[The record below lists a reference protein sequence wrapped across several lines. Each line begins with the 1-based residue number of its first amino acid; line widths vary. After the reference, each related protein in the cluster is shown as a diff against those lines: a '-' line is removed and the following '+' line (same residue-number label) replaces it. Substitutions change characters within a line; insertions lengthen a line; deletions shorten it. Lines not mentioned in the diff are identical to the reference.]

1 MKPISLAAVTLGTLV
16 VGLGLVAAAPGDKDK
31 KDEKGDLKKFE
42 GNWVFAAWESA
53 GEALPAE
60 ARETAKLSIKGDK
73 YTFEFGG
80 MTEEGTIKLDAG
92 KKPATI
98 DLSITDGQDKGKN
111 QVGIYKI
118 DGDKITICLA
128 APGAPDRPT
137 EFKSTEDN
145 GFILATVKK
154 AKKDD

>member
-1 MKPISLAAVTLGTLV
+1 MKPLSLLGAALGLV
-16 VGLGLVAAAPGDKDK
+16 LMGLGLLTAAPGT
-31 KDEKGDLKKFE
+31 KDEKDKDDLKKFD
-42 GNWVFAAWESA
+42 GAWVFTSWDHA

-60 ARETAKLSIKGDK
+60 ARETAKWTIKGGK

-80 MTEEGTIKLDAG
+80 MTEEGTIKLDPA

-98 DLSITDGQDKGKN
+98 DLAITDGQDKGKS

-118 DGDKITICLA
+118 DGDTITVCLA
-128 APGAPDRPT
+128 RPGANDRPT
-137 EFKSTEDN
+137 EFKSTEEN
-145 GFILATVKK
+145 GFILVTVKR